1 MSSSRMRRSPVSV
14 VIPVLDDGRYLRRCL
29 TALARQRRRPL
40 EIVVVDNGS
49 RDHSR
54 RVARRAG
61 ARVVR
66 ERRRGIPAAASRGYD
81 AARGAVIARLDAD
94 SVPAEDWVERIEAAF
109 ARDPALAAL
118 TGPGEFGVRPPRRWR
133 AAALLYLGTYFTV
146 VGGLLG
152 RPPVF
157 GSNLAMRRSAWRAA
171 RGDVHRRDRFL
182 HDDLDLSIHLPG
194 RVRVDRDLRVVIS
207 RRPLRSARALSKRAA
222 MGVWTVVRHLPAI
235 VRGRA
240 ARAEGRIG

>member
-49 RDHSR
+49 
-54 RVARRAG
+54 
-61 ARVVR
+61 
-66 ERRRGIPAAASRGYD
+66 
-81 AARGAVIARLDAD
+81 
-94 SVPAEDWVERIEAAF
+94 
-109 ARDPALAAL
+109 RDPALAAL